1 VRALDDPGARRM
13 ISPSQGVHIVL
24 ERAFLPGDTAIM
36 VPKTDD
42 GRVLFAIPWHDRV
55 LVGTTDTPVA
65 DVALEPR
72 PLPEEVAFLLEHAAR
87 YLVRDPRPADVLST
101 FAGLRP
107 LVGGEEQ
114 GAATSELSRDHTLS
128 ISESGLVT
136 IAGGKWTTYRRMAE
150 ATVDQAATIAGLPDR
165 PCPTRELH
173 IHGWIGDTGSG
184 ATSGAGATSGSGANP
199 GSGSGSG
206 SAALAEY
213 GADAPALRALIAGD
227 ARYARQL
234 HPRLPYLAGEV
245 VWAAREEM
253 ARTVE
258 DVLSRRTRA
267 LVLDAR
273 ASVAMAPAVAALLA
287 EETGRDA
294 AWADAQVAA
303 YARLAEGYLPA

>member
-1 VRALDDPGARRM
+1 MCLQVILKPFVMR
-13 ISPSQGVHIVL
+13 
-24 ERAFLPGDTAIM
+24 LPIC
-36 VPKTDD
+36 
-42 GRVLFAIPWHDRV
+42 
-55 LVGTTDTPVA
+55 
-65 DVALEPR
+65 
-72 PLPEEVAFLLEHAAR
+72 AFLLEHAAR

-101 FAGLRP
+101 WAGLRP

-165 PCPTRELH
+165 PCPTRELR
-173 IHGWIGDTGSG
+173 IHGWI
-184 ATSGAGATSGSGANP
+184 
-199 GSGSGSG
+199 SGSGSG
-206 SAALAEY
+206 SSPGSGGGAAELADY
-213 GADAPALRALIAGD
+213 GADEPALQVLIRGD

-258 DVLSRRTRA
+258 DVLARRTRA

-273 ASVAMAPAVAALLA
+273 ASVEMAPAVAGLLA

-294 AWADAQVAA
+294 AWAEAQVAA
-303 YARLAEGYLPA
+303 YARLAEGYLPG